1 MTSIKVKECS
11 SCGQGFD
18 EDNNSIGKPIPTKK
32 CAGGIHNGPIV
43 LCTIISPVRLGMHRP
58 NVVAITMVSQRRSPS
73 TSRKKK
79 RKASCKQLYDERVL
93 STTQVF
99 NSNVDFDAVL
109 QHVHTAF
116 LRMSQVHLHHDRT
129 LGVPRCLFQECK
141 ASAGGGRG
149 SSGKV
154 WLTCTVSKNL
164 SLCVLKFHNN
174 DSTGVKLR
182 KEKQKWDLVYP
193 EFEIVTTVDFW
204 SGSFALKMPHF
215 CSIPFASR
223 GAFLYLIE
231 NMMGKKFFERRL
243 VHCDVKWR
251 NIGFYAGKDG
261 SKDQV
266 PVLYDLESVRNYA
279 HEKDEHWIQNAMI
292 QLGE

>member
-1 MTSIKVKECS
+1 M
-11 SCGQGFD
+11 
-18 EDNNSIGKPIPTKK
+18 
-32 CAGGIHNGPIV
+32 
-43 LCTIISPVRLGMHRP
+43 
-58 NVVAITMVSQRRSPS
+58 
-73 TSRKKK
+73 
-79 RKASCKQLYDERVL
+79 
-93 STTQVF
+93 
-99 NSNVDFDAVL
+99 L
-109 QHVHTAF
+109 QHVHTGF

-129 LGVPRCLFQECK
+129 LGVPRCLFQVHKDQPGITWHAINSIPIAIDLTKLPAIKYYPRKNVKHLLAVEDL
-141 ASAGGGRG
+141 GRG
-149 SSGKV
+149 SSRKV
-154 WLTCTVSKNL
+154 WLTCTVSKNP

-231 NMMGKKFFERRL
+231 NMMRKKFFERRL

-266 PVLYDLESVRNYA
+266 PVLYDLESVRNYV